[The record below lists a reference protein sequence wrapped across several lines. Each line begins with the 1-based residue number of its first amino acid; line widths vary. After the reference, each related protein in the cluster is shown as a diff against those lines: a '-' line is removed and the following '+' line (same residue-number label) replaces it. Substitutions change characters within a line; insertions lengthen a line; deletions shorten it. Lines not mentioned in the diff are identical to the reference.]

1 MLGLVIITILF
12 TYGYR
17 RNFKSIGEYWFT
29 PRNHLFIQSLNG
41 VLINKKKVDDEVYNL
56 CSLLESK
63 ISFSSEDTILQND
76 CIYLITIPLI
86 TNFGE
91 KSFNDHLGN
100 LETTQTLLIDLKYE
114 GNMLS
119 VFKIQ

>member
-1 MLGLVIITILF
+1 MDTEGIL
-12 TYGYR
+12 R
-17 RNFKSIGEYWFT
+17 ALENISST

>member
-1 MLGLVIITILF
+1 MDSEGIL
-12 TYGYR
+12 R
-17 RNFKSIGEYWFT
+17 ALKSIGST

-41 VLINKKKVDDEVYNL
+41 VLINKKEVDDKVYNL

-63 ISFSSEDTILQND
+63 ISFSSEDKILQND

-86 TNFGE
+86 TSQGE
-91 KSFNDHLGN
+91 KSFNDQLGN
-100 LETTQTLLIDLKYE
+100 LESTQTLLIDLKYE

-119 VFKIQ
+119 IFKIQ